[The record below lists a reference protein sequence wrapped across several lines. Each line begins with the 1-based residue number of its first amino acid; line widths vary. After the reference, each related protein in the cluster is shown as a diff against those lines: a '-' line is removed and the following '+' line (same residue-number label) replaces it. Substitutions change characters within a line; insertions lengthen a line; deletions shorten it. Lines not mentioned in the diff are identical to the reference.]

1 MERPIRVLIIH
12 RNRLFREGL
21 SFVLD
26 QQQNITVVGSF
37 PGAGEVVAELVRLT
51 PDLILL
57 DLCVPGREGLGEA
70 RLIRGV
76 FPEVKILMMGL
87 SELQCDVLTCAEA
100 GVTGCLPKEAS
111 LEDLLNHI
119 QAAATGEALCSPKVA
134 GLLFSRVAEVGR
146 EGELRRVVGLP
157 NLTRRELEVIALIEE
172 RLSNKE
178 IAIRLQIEV
187 QTVKNHIHNILE
199 KLQLDGRREVA
210 HYARERGLVPAM
222 R

>member
-21 SFVLD
+21 AFVLA
-26 QQQNITVVGSF
+26 QQQDITVVGSF
-37 PGAGEVVAELVRLT
+37 PGAGELVAELVRLT

-57 DLCVPGREGLGEA
+57 DLGVPGREGLGEA

-119 QAAATGEALCSPKVA
+119 QAAGAGEALCSPKIT
-134 GLLFSRVAEVGR
+134 GLLFSRVAEVAR
-146 EGELRRVVGLP
+146 EGELRRVLGLP